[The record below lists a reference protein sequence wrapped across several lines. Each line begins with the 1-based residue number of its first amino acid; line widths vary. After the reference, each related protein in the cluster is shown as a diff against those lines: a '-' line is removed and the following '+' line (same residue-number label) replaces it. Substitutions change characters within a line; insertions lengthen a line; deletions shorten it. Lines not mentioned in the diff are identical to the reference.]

1 MADILSSEQ
10 GIRSRPVF
18 LHEYLKFHQ
27 FHKFQKSV
35 VGVYSKGQE
44 HYQRDRFGKSSLSSN
59 WYLDRRLTLKTGCI
73 FIDSGSRNR

>member
-1 MADILSSEQ
+1 MADILSSGQ
-10 GIRSRPVF
+10 GIRSRPDF

-27 FHKFQKSV
+27 FYKFQKSV
-35 VGVYSKGQE
+35 AGVYSKGQE
-44 HYQRDRFGKSSLSSN
+44 HYQRYSEKSSLSSI